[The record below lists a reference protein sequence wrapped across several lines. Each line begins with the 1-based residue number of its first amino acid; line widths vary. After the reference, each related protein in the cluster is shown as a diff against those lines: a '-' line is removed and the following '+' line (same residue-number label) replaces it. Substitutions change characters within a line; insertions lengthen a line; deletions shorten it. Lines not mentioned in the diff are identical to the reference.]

1 MIKFP
6 CHHCGVNN
14 LAEDSDAGAVL
25 ICGHCN
31 ANILVPLPVAKK
43 ALPLPP
49 VALKVQKPADRV
61 PLTRTTEEWL
71 EADSIF
77 TTWAASAMAVQGKL
91 PMKRDLRL
99 SALEYL
105 WSNGIP
111 RTKGDS
117 NDHLDGRA
125 RIDLAIDAMV
135 SLRHAVRRIKESNDR
150 DLLDVWPGVTFREPS
165 PREYR
170 GDLLE
175 RWAKLGGAFGPDG
188 SIIALKNDPR
198 LVRLSIWKIPMA
210 PFDFATGYSDSDL
223 EISKCIS
230 LGLLRHGEQI
240 GKVRCPKAPIVGLLG
255 PHIEAALAGD

>member
-31 ANILVPLPVAKK
+31 ANVLVPRPVTAVAAPFK
-43 ALPLPP
+43 PI
-49 VALKVQKPADRV
+49 ALKVQKPAVRV
-61 PLTRTTEEWL
+61 PLARATEEWL

-105 WSNGIP
+105 WANGIT

-125 RIDLAIDAMV
+125 RIDLAIDAMIG
-135 SLRHAVRRIKESNDR
+135 LRHAVRQIKDNNDR
-150 DLLDVWPGVTFREPS
+150 DLLDLYPGVTFREPS
-165 PREYR
+165 PREYQ
-170 GDLLE
+170 GDLRD

-210 PFDFATGYSDSDL
+210 PFDFAIGWHDSDL
-223 EISKCIS
+223 EYSQCLS
-230 LGLLRHGEQI
+230 LGLLGHGEQI